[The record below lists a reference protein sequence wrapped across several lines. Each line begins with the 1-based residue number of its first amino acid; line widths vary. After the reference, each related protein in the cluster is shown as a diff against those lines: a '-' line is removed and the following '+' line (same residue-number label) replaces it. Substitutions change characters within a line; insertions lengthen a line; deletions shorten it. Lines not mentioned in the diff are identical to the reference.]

1 MHPDIE
7 KSMQK
12 TFDEMAIR
20 DYRSYMSIAKYTPKD
35 IAEWLHI
42 NGGMIGQGNAVN
54 AVASVIYS
62 HFHFPARYKRNLLL
76 IGSTG
81 CGKSELMRAC
91 HRFLE
96 HSLTKRIAD
105 KLFLTA
111 DATQLNASGWRGG
124 VKLADVL
131 KNASTSEEMP
141 YGALLFI
148 DEFDKLC
155 EERWAGNSGGGSWSV
170 NNLMQEQLLTTLD
183 HQRFTLAGDDNRSLT
198 VDAQRLSVICLGAF
212 TSIREKKRMAQL
224 HKRRSIGFSSA
235 VDSATDDTADCTTI
249 STEDLCRF
257 GMMPEIASRIDPV
270 MMSDVTPDMMYRIAV
285 NAVKELNE
293 AGKDIYTV
301 SVPEAKLRILA
312 DEAISKGLGG
322 RYIRNTLNRMFDA
335 AVFENPCRDLYV
347 L

>member
-7 KSMQK
+7 QSMKQ
-12 TFDEMAIR
+12 TLEDMAIR
-20 DYRSYMSIAKYTPKD
+20 DYRNYMSIAKYTPRD
-35 IAEWLHI
+35 ISGWLHKE
-42 NGGMIGQGNAVN
+42 GGMIGQDSAVN

-81 CGKSELMRAC
+81 CGKSELMRSC

-96 HSLTKRIAD
+96 HALSKRIAD

-141 YGALLFI
+141 YGTLLFI

-155 EERWAGNSGGGSWSV
+155 EERWAGNGGGGAWSV

-183 HQRFTLAGDDNRSLT
+183 HQRFTIAGDDNRSFT
-198 VDAQRLSVICLGAF
+198 VDAQRLSVVCLGAF

-235 VDSATDDTADCTTI
+235 VDIATDDTADCTAI
-249 STEDLCRF
+249 STEDLCQF
-257 GMMPEIASRIDPV
+257 GMMPEIAGRLDPV
-270 MMSDVTPDMMYRIAV
+270 MMDDVTPDMMYCIAV

-293 AGKDIYTV
+293 AGKDLYTV
-301 SVPEAKLRILA
+301 SVPEAKLRTLA

-322 RYIRNTLNRMFDA
+322 RYIRNTLNRLFDA
-335 AVFENPCRDLYV
+335 AVFENPCRDLFI